1 MPGPFTPLDLGL
13 GLIALISGLLAMY
26 RGLTR
31 EVLSLLSWALAGA
44 AAAFFVLYQQGL
56 AQTLADKFFGGNVQL
71 AKGGGAVLVF
81 LFVLILVHLFTARL
95 SDRVLDSHI
104 GIIDRIL
111 GFGFG
116 AARGFLLVLIGF
128 VFYTNFSNTPP
139 IGDKPYAWGIKD
151 SQSLPL
157 LVDAGKPFSE
167 VMRGVGEYV
176 TTKIGKKGALGGTET
191 TPAAPA
197 DDGQGTNG

>member
-31 EVLSLLSWALAGA
+31 EVLSLLSWAFAGA
-44 AAAFFVLYQQGL
+44 AAAFFVLYQKSL
-56 AQTLADKFFGGNVQL
+56 AQTIADQFFAGSVQM
-71 AKGGGAVLVF
+71 AQVGGAVLVF
-81 LFVLILVHLFTARL
+81 LLVLIVVHLFTARL

-116 AARGFLLVLIGF
+116 VARGFLLVLIGF

-139 IGDKPYAWGIKD
+139 VGDKPYAWGIKD

-176 TTKIGKKGALGGTET
+176 TTKIGKKGGAGGD
-191 TPAAPA
+191 AAPA
-197 DDGQGTNG
+197 PSAEDTQGTNG